1 MHPNAV
7 AIDVG
12 AIMHMAA
19 VRADRAPEPVRSFGT
34 FTTDLHRL
42 VDCFTECGV
51 ETVVMESTSVYWIP
65 IFELLDARGFTVF
78 LVNAR
83 DAKHVPGRKTDVSD
97 AQWLQRLHSYG
108 LLRASFRPKGQIAEL
123 RAYVRQRER
132 LLEYAASHIQHMQ
145 KALTEMNLHLH
156 HVVADITGSTGLRI
170 IRAILA
176 GERDPQVLACIRHYS
191 CHSSAETIAKALTG
205 SYRTEHLFAL
215 EQALALYDAYH
226 EKASACDARIE
237 AVLKELS
244 IDRGRGQGSA
254 PQASRGRNRTDQA
267 NALTFDVREAL
278 FALLGKD
285 ITTIDGLGPYLS
297 LKLIAEC
304 GDDLSSWPSTKHFT
318 SWLGLAPSNK
328 VSGGKMLSSRTRRSG
343 GRAAALLRLAAV
355 TVGRTDTA
363 LGAFYRRLSSRIG
376 KAKAVTAT
384 ARKIAVLFYNAVRY
398 GMHYV
403 DPGASSYETRYRARV
418 VSNLRRRAKSFGFV
432 LQPLEPKALGAESR
446 CCRFLGIVLQRQF
459 ADLGVKR
466 LQVDARRCLR
476 LPLVGAENSR
486 RPVEQ
491 LAPPLSDL
499 VRMDIELLGQF
510 GQRFVALHGG
520 QSHLRLES
528 RRMVAT
534 GPLCHLHS

>member
-1 MHPNAV
+1 MSAGGFEMNRNRSKSRMDRTMLIVHPNAA

-12 AIMHMAA
+12 ATMHMAA
-19 VRADRAPEPVRSFGT
+19 VRADGAREPVRSFGT
-34 FTTDLHRL
+34 FTADLHRL
-42 VDCFTECGV
+42 VDWFTECGV

-97 AQWLQRLHSYG
+97 AQWLQRLHSFG

-145 KALTEMNLHLH
+145 KALTEMNLQLH
-156 HVVADITGSTGLRI
+156 HVVADITGTTGLRI

-176 GERDPQVLACIRHYS
+176 GERDPEALASFRHYS
-191 CHSSAETIAKALTG
+191 CHASAETIAKALTG

-215 EQALALYDAYH
+215 EQALALYDAHH
-226 EKASACDARIE
+226 EKASACDVRIE

-244 IDRGRGQGSA
+244 IHRGRGHGA
-254 PQASRGRNRTDQA
+254 VPPASRRRNRTDQA
-267 NALTFDVREAL
+267 NALAFDVRAAL
-278 FALLGKD
+278 FVLLGKD

-304 GDDLSSWPSTKHFT
+304 GDDLTSWPSAKHFT

-328 VSGGKMLSSRTRRSG
+328 ISGGKVLSSRTRRSG

-363 LGAFYRRLSSRIG
+363 LGAFYRRLSSRVG

-384 ARKIAVLFYNAVRY
+384 ARKVAVLFYNAVRH
-398 GMHYV
+398 GMEYV
-403 DPGASSYETRYRARV
+403 DPGASSYEARYRTRV
-418 VSNLRRRAKSFGFV
+418 IDNLHRRAKAFGFV
-432 LQPLEPKALGAESR
+432 LLPVEPKAGAAVS
-446 CCRFLGIVLQRQF
+446 
-459 ADLGVKR
+459 
-466 LQVDARRCLR
+466 
-476 LPLVGAENSR
+476 
-486 RPVEQ
+486 
-491 LAPPLSDL
+491 
-499 VRMDIELLGQF
+499 
-510 GQRFVALHGG
+510 
-520 QSHLRLES
+520 
-528 RRMVAT
+528 
-534 GPLCHLHS
+534 